1 MPVSGSGEILVPLTR
16 YRGVS
21 QVCAPP
27 EKRFDMSNA
36 PPGGRGVWQPSQAM
50 TALTREPPRSTGV
63 SARAALSIAQS
74 AVTMIVT
81 TRWIFGLVRPR
92 KLWIAA
98 APTLPAMID
107 NTSVCR
113 AFIITPLPVVARTPR
128 ILARTF
134 EIMLRPRETRNHK
147 RLRCA
152 AIVSRYGH
160 CAPSRPG
167 IIELRMADGESL
179 AISVPAGETRVLK
192 HFQARMP
199 YGLSVPDVP

>member
-1 MPVSGSGEILVPLTR
+1 MPVSGSGEILLPLTR
-16 YRGVS
+16 YCGVS
-21 QVCAPP
+21 QVCDPP
-27 EKRFDMSNA
+27 ENRFDMSNA

-128 ILARTF
+128 VLARTF
-134 EIMLRPRETRNHK
+134 EIMLRPRETRNQK
-147 RLRCA
+147 RLSWRKYSLWLWRFCRWALVPIGTFGSCPRDGMGHA
-152 AIVSRYGH
+152 AAAPPSSVMNSR
-160 CAPSRPG
+160 R
-167 IIELRMADGESL
+167 
-179 AISVPAGETRVLK
+179 
-192 HFQARMP
+192 FN
-199 YGLSVPDVP
+199 